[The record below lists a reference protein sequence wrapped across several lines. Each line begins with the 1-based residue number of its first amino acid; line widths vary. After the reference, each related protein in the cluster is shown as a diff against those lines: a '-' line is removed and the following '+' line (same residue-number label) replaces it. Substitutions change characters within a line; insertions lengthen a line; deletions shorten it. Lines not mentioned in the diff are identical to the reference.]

1 MKYTLLDI
9 IERVYAE
16 NETKDVKLD
25 NKTLVKSIINIF
37 KAKEDEANDSIE
49 YTELFYLDY
58 VNNYLSVDRMCEDY
72 YISIELS
79 NQLIRVGRMINN
91 NK

>member
-16 NETKDVKLD
+16 NETLD
-25 NKTLVKSIINIF
+25 NKLENNALSNAITNIF
-37 KAKEDEANDSIE
+37 KANEEEVNDSIE
-49 YTELFYLDY
+49 YAELFYLDY

-72 YISIELS
+72 YITIELT

>member
-9 IERVYAE
+9 VERVYAE

-49 YTELFYLDY
+49 YAELFYLDY

>member
-16 NETKDVKLD
+16 NETKEIKLD
-25 NKTLVKSIINIF
+25 NKVLVKSITNIF
-37 KAKEDEANDSIE
+37 KANEEGVNDSIE
-49 YTELFYLDY
+49 YAELFYLDY
-58 VNNYLSVDRMCEDY
+58 VNNYLCVDRMYEDY
-72 YISIELS
+72 YISIELT

>member
-9 IERVYAE
+9 SERVYAE

-25 NKTLVKSIINIF
+25 NKTLVKSITNIF

-49 YTELFYLDY
+49 YAELFYLDY